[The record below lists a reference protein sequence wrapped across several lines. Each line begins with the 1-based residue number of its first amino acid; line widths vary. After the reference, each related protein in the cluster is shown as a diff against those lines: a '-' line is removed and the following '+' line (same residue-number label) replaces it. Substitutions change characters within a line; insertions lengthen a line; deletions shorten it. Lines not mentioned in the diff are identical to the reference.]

1 MRYLHV
7 SSLNFGSRHLLGG
20 LLVIAAAIPLLTV
33 AGAATAAAA
42 AAPDT
47 WDKVAACESSGNW
60 AIDSGNGF
68 YGGLQFTA
76 ATWAAFGGH
85 AYAPNA
91 HEASK
96 EAQISVAEKVLE
108 EQGPGAWPHCS
119 VSAGL
124 TRNSQSP
131 TPAVPAPATPPDTDP
146 SDSPAC
152 EADGSFTV
160 GKGDIPNSLASGPC
174 VGREELRDENKNENA
189 IANGTDPD
197 ENLQPGLILNP
208 GCDRQRLDRYAAPD
222 PQPETQSQTQQ
233 DTTPDIPGATTQ
245 MAAVQPATGPGAL
258 PVSGAVVTTPYRQPG
273 AWAAGFHTG
282 IDLAV
287 PTGTPVVA
295 AAAGT
300 VVTADWQGSYG
311 NAVIIQHADGRY
323 TLYAHLSTI
332 TVKQGDQVAAAQEIG
347 LSGSTGNSTGPH
359 LHFEARTSNNYDAH
373 TDPVAF
379 LRELGVS
386 L

>member
-1 MRYLHV
+1 MRYPHV
-7 SSLNFGSRHLLGG
+7 SSLPLGGRRLLGG
-20 LLVIAAAIPLLTV
+20 LLVTTAAFPLFAV
-33 AGAATAAAA
+33 AGATPAAATT
-42 AAPDT
+42 PDT

-60 AIDSGNGF
+60 AVDSGNGF

-76 ATWAAFGGH
+76 ATWSAFGGH
-85 AYAPNA
+85 AYAPHA
-91 HEASK
+91 HQASK

-108 EQGPGAWPHCS
+108 EQGPGAWPRCS

-131 TPAVPAPATPPDTDP
+131 APATPP
-146 SDSPAC
+146 PAIPP
-152 EADGSFTV
+152 DGSVT
-160 GKGDIPNSLASGPC
+160 GEQGDTLTAIASRPC
-174 VGREELRDENKNENA
+174 AGGEERRHENENA
-189 IANGTDPD
+189 IPNGSGPD
-197 ENLQPGLILNP
+197 EILQPGLMVNHD
-208 GCDRQRLDRYAAPD
+208 CDRQQLDENVAPA
-222 PQPETQSQTQQ
+222 PQPESQQETVS
-233 DTTPDIPGATTQ
+233 DDPGVTTQ

-323 TLYAHLSTI
+323 TLYAHLSSI

-379 LRELGVS
+379 LQELGVS

>member
-1 MRYLHV
+1 MRYSHV
-7 SSLNFGSRHLLGG
+7 SCPPLGGLRLLGG
-20 LLVIAAAIPLLTV
+20 LLVTTAAFPLFAV
-33 AGAATAAAA
+33 AGAAPAAAA
-42 AAPDT
+42 TPDT

-60 AIDSGNGF
+60 AVDSGNGF

-76 ATWAAFGGH
+76 ATWSAFGGH

-91 HEASK
+91 HQASK

-131 TPAVPAPATPPDTDP
+131 TPATPPPATPPDTGP
-146 SDSPAC
+146 SDSPDC
-152 EADGSFTV
+152 EANGSFTAEQ
-160 GKGDIPNSLASGPC
+160 GDTLTSIAPRPCASG
-174 VGREELRDENKNENA
+174 EERRNENA
-189 IANGTDPD
+189 IPNGRGPD
-197 ENLQPGLILNP
+197 EILQPGLMANHE
-208 GCDRQRLDRYAAPD
+208 CDRQQLNENVAPD
-222 PQPETQSQTQQ
+222 PQPGTQTQQ
-233 DTTPDIPGATTQ
+233 VTVSDVPGATTQ
-245 MAAVQPATGPGAL
+245 MAAVQPATGLGAL

-323 TLYAHLSTI
+323 TLYAHLSSI

-379 LRELGVS
+379 LQELGVS